1 MNVDSFRIISFDVV
15 TDEGHRAELYELENL
30 IVELRYYDSQTIGIY
45 RSWKIS
51 ATSLIALSSFLR
63 SIQSGLIVIP
73 TVQRVSE
80 GEFSMLSEKSVF
92 IKESDSYGNLKM
104 IGANLPI
111 DLVTSLCKHIS
122 AIMKGV

>member
-1 MNVDSFRIISFDVV
+1 MNVDSFRIIRFEFF
-15 TDEGHRAELYELENL
+15 TDEGYRTELNELKNL
-30 IVELRYYDSQTIGIY
+30 IVELRYYDSQTNGTY

-51 ATSLIALSSFLR
+51 KSTVSALCSFWW

-80 GEFSMLSEKSVF
+80 GEFRMLSEKSVF

-104 IGANLPI
+104 IGANLPA
-111 DLVTSLCKHIS
+111 DLVDSLCKHVSI
-122 AIMKGV
+122 IMEGV